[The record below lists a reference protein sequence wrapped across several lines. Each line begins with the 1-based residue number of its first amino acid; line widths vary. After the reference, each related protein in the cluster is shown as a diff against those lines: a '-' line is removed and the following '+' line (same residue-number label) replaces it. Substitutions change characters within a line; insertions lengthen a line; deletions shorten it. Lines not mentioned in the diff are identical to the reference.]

1 LHKKSFIPRLS
12 YLSAMAP
19 EMIEVENEEVAALKK
34 NLK

>member
-1 LHKKSFIPRLS
+1 MTA
-12 YLSAMAP
+12 YLSAIAP